1 MLRTT
6 SLSAPLKSLLR
17 SKISSIF
24 NDVARGEAPVVRQE
38 GGLFGSGSVAW
49 RVHGDVTSMMVGGV
63 ASLLMQMLHPS
74 VLAGVWD
81 HSNFRSDM
89 HGRLRRTARFIA
101 MTTYGTRHEAE
112 SVIDRVRTIHG
123 HVKGHLPD
131 GTPYVADD
139 PSLLAWV
146 HITETTSFLDAW
158 IRYSEPL
165 MSLADQDRYFA
176 ETAVVGEAL
185 GAHELPRSRAATMA
199 LIEAMRPQL
208 QVDDRTREV
217 ARLILSAR
225 SPGLVGE
232 APRILTMQA
241 GIDLLPRWA
250 RDMHGLSVPN
260 LGIPI
265 VRAGTLGIAQ
275 ALRWAFS

>member
-1 MLRTT
+1 LR
-6 SLSAPLKSLLR
+6 A
-17 SKISSIF
+17 
-24 NDVARGEAPVVRQE
+24 
-38 GGLFGSGSVAW
+38 
-49 RVHGDVTSMMVGGV
+49 
-63 ASLLMQMLHPS
+63 
-74 VLAGVWD
+74 VWD

-101 MTTYGTRHEAE
+101 MTTYGSRDDAE
-112 SVIDRVRTIHG
+112 SVIERVRMIHG
-123 HVKGHLPD
+123 QVKGHLPD
-131 GTPYVADD
+131 GTSYVADD

-146 HITETTSFLDAW
+146 HITETTSFLEAW

-165 MSLADQDRYFA
+165 MSLANQDRYFA

-185 GAHELPRSRAATMA
+185 GARDLPRSRAATMA
-199 LIEAMRPQL
+199 LIEAIRPQL

-250 RDMHGLSVPN
+250 RDMHGLSMPN